1 MSILGIV
8 RRTFLPLVLLA
19 IAGAASTAFVG
30 CTSLLGSFE
39 VTADVADAAPD
50 VVVADTSTACTPCGN
65 QCVDLTSST
74 LNCGACGVACLGGQT
89 CQASACKC
97 PMGQASCGGQCVTAD
112 RQHCG
117 AACAACPSDQICGAT
132 ECTLAP
138 APAFE
143 TTPRDPTG
151 WQDTSGAPISFKLKD
166 TGAPN
171 TTYECRTGPDAAFTA
186 TVPEWKNCDGAMGK
200 TPVHTPTPD
209 PTTPEGTYRTEYRYR
224 SDTFKSDTAT
234 FLFYVHH
241 KLDKVP
247 TCPRPGMVND
257 GPHFSD
263 DQYFKAAQDYA
274 IANGGP
280 FVLSDV
286 FPVPGDHASDPF
298 VLRGASIR
306 IPFTGVHLVTHA
318 NEAPLPDPEW
328 GAFAPGVPF
337 TPAPIVVK
345 SLHHK
350 YVLNATR
357 NLMLVRRQYEN
368 PIKHDCKNQMQFGS
382 HKSAEYGPTGL
393 TRGPH
398 YLDCEAFVLDIHGQA
413 LCMGKN
419 AAGTAP
425 EPQVIDTHVDIGAG
439 SPSCTLTAAAGS
451 TTFNVNGGVC
461 FSSSYIGYNIE
472 IPAKS
477 GSWYKITNVAGST
490 LVTVTPTIPTIN
502 PASNN
507 PFPGVNNVSYRIG
520 NSPTKSIAIPSGF
533 AQLLYAGHR
542 QGVNPPANRSTK
554 CEVIGCADPTK
565 PWMTYLPP

>member
-1 MSILGIV
+1 MRRIL
-8 RRTFLPLVLLA
+8 TPLVLLA
-19 IAGAASTAFVG
+19 IASAASTAFVG

-39 VTADVADAAPD
+39 VSADAADAAMD
-50 VVVADTSTACTPCGN
+50 VVVPDTGMACTPCGN
-65 QCVDLTSST
+65 ECVDLTSNT
-74 LNCGACGVACLGGQT
+74 LHCGACGVACLGGQT

-97 PMGQASCGGQCVTAD
+97 PVGQTSCGGQCVMAD

-117 AACAACPSDQICGAT
+117 ASCSACPSDQICGAT

-138 APAFE
+138 SPAFE
-143 TTPRDPTG
+143 STPLDPTG
-151 WQDTSGAPISFKLKD
+151 WLDPTGAPISFKLKA
-166 TGAPN
+166 TGAPG

-186 TVPEWKNCDGAMGK
+186 TVPEWKNCDGATGK
-200 TPVHTPTPD
+200 NPVHTPAPD
-209 PTTPEGTYRTEYRYR
+209 ATTPEGTYRTEYRYR

-247 TCPRPGMVND
+247 TCPRPGKPAD
-257 GPHFSD
+257 GPHFTD
-263 DQYFKAAQDYA
+263 DQYFKAAQDYS
-274 IANGGP
+274 IAQGGTP
-280 FVLSDV
+280 FPLVDL
-286 FPVPGDHASDPF
+286 FPVPGQHASDPF
-298 VLRGASIR
+298 VLRGVTIR

-328 GAFAPGVPF
+328 GAFAPNTPF

-350 YVLNATR
+350 YVLNASRT
-357 NLMLVRRQYEN
+357 LMLVRRQYEN

-382 HKSAEYGPTGL
+382 HKSAVDGPSGIGPA
-393 TRGPH
+393 RGPH

-425 EPQVIDTHVDIGAG
+425 EPQVIDTRVDVGAA

-451 TTFNVNGGVC
+451 ATFNVSGGVC
-461 FSSSYIGYNIE
+461 FSTSYIGYSIE
-472 IPAKS
+472 IPAHS
-477 GSWYKITNVAGST
+477 GRWYKITNVSGSSPI
-490 LVTVTPTIPTIN
+490 TVTPTIPTTN
-502 PASNN
+502 PASAT
-507 PFPGVNNVSYRIG
+507 PFPGVTNVSYRVG
-520 NSPTKSIAIPSGF
+520 NAPTKSITIPSGF
-533 AQLLYAGHR
+533 AHLLHSGHR
-542 QGVNPPANRSTK
+542 LGVNPPYNRATK
-554 CEVIGCADPTK
+554 CETIGCADPVTK